1 MDKNSPHFRDAR
13 IDEARVTADYIQF
26 KVACAK
32 VERGYLTVDIS
43 PVPGGTFHIHFS
55 GLGDKTVGTVQTCAN
70 GVDIN
75 VSV

>member
-1 MDKNSPHFRDAR
+1 MDKNSPNFRDGR

-43 PVPGGTFHIHFS
+43 PAPGGKFHIHFS
-55 GLGDKTVGTVQTCAN
+55 GLGDKAIDTDRTCAN
-70 GVDIN
+70 GVDIM
-75 VSV
+75 VIK